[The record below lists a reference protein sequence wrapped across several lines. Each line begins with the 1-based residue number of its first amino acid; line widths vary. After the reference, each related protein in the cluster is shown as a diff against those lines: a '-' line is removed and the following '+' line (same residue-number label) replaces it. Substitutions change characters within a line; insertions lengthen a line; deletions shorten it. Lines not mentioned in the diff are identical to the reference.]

1 MEPLIRLYYKF
12 EDIDSIRLNCGCD
25 FLAYQTFHLFLLPR
39 LRGSLNWGIGA
50 SLLSIP

>member
-1 MEPLIRLYYKF
+1 MEPLLKLYYKF
-12 EDIDSIRLNCGCD
+12 DDLAIISLNYGYD
-25 FLAYQTFHLFLLPR
+25 FLAYQKGYLFLLPR